1 MGHCHEGAHEGAHEG
16 HQGNP
21 SWKEHLA
28 PACLLRMEGRLG
40 KAGGEKGV
48 SELGK
53 KSHQAR

>member
-1 MGHCHEGAHEGAHEG
+1 MGHCT
-16 HQGNP
+16 QGNP
-21 SWKEHLA
+21 SWKEHLV

-53 KSHQAR
+53 KFYQAR